1 MDDLGI
7 RNYILEN
14 NPGIAYSLLP
24 SSAIAA
30 VGKWRSVSGGVQI
43 VKILNNFETGNCFLH
58 KAGRNGYRQGHQT
71 DILTAAQNSC

>member
-24 SSAIAA
+24 SSAIAV
-30 VGKWRSVSGGVQI
+30 VGKCRSVWGVQI
-43 VKILNNFETGNCFLH
+43 VKILNYFSQDVKSSVH
-58 KAGRNGYRQGHQT
+58 GYFKSS
-71 DILTAAQNSC
+71 N

>member
-30 VGKWRSVSGGVQI
+30 VGKFRSVSGVQI
-43 VKILNNFETGNCFLH
+43 VKILHNFKIGYCFLH
-58 KAGRNGYRQGHQT
+58 KAGRDGYRQGYQT
-71 DILTAAQNSC
+71 GILTAAQSSC